1 MPRLGIRRLCLLLE
15 YAQQALAEEITSKFR
30 LLSVLLCSRLEH
42 VWLLCL
48 SRAPYYACHQM
59 YAASNLAAMCLPVE

>member
-1 MPRLGIRRLCLLLE
+1 MPRLGIRCLCLLPE
-15 YAQQALAEEITSKFR
+15 YAQQAFAEEITSKFR

-48 SRAPYYACHQM
+48 SRAPHYACHQL
-59 YAASNLAAMCLPVE
+59 YAASSLAAVCLPDE